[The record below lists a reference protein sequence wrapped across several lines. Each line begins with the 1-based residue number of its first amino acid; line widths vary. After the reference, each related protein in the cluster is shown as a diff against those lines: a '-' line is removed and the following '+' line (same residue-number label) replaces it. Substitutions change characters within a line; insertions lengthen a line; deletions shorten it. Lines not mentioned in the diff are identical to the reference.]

1 MGPDP
6 RVYGE
11 LKRSG
16 LIVGEK
22 GRGVFV
28 RDMAVPLM
36 LGLEQHME
44 QNTADGMIDLVF
56 NMPSNIAD
64 TDFLRSGLKR
74 LAKTGDLDA
83 MLRYQP
89 HGGRTHERKIIAKY
103 LKPSL
108 GMIKPKNLLVT
119 SGGQHGLAI
128 TIFGLFNR
136 GDIVATD
143 SLTYAGFKSI
153 AALHGINLVTI
164 NYLDNYTNASI
175 NFDMLEDNCRKN
187 KLRAIYLMPNLHN
200 PIGIVMDEATRHK
213 ITHIA
218 RRYNLLII
226 EDNAYGFLEANPP
239 PSFISLIPDH
249 TIHVDSF
256 SKNIATGLRLGYL
269 IAPNKYIDRLLH
281 CH

>member
-119 SGGQHGLAI
+119 SGG
-128 TIFGLFNR
+128 
-136 GDIVATD
+136 
-143 SLTYAGFKSI
+143 
-153 AALHGINLVTI
+153 
-164 NYLDNYTNASI
+164 
-175 NFDMLEDNCRKN
+175 
-187 KLRAIYLMPNLHN
+187 
-200 PIGIVMDEATRHK
+200 
-213 ITHIA
+213 
-218 RRYNLLII
+218 
-226 EDNAYGFLEANPP
+226 
-239 PSFISLIPDH
+239 
-249 TIHVDSF
+249 
-256 SKNIATGLRLGYL
+256 
-269 IAPNKYIDRLLH
+269 
-281 CH
+281 